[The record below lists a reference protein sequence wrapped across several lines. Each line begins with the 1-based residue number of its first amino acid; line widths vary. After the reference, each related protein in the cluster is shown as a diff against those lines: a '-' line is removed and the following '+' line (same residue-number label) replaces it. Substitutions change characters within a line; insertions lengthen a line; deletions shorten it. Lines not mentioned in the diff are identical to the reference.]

1 MKLSAIATLSVS
13 ALLSSSQLVS
23 GYAING
29 DSVNCR
35 SGPGT
40 SNSVVRT
47 YSRGDD
53 VTLSCQTEGE
63 TIRGDSLWG
72 KTQDGCYVADYY
84 VQTGTSNY
92 VVDKC
97 DASGGDPGTP
107 GPSGN
112 TNPGSAG
119 PMADDYPYN
128 GNCDI
133 VDKWRYYSCQCVS
146 FVAWRINSRLGI
158 DFHNRYKGNAWGN
171 ANQWDDAA
179 RASGVTVNDTPAPGA
194 VGQTDRGS
202 TYGHVVWVSSVSGD
216 MVTIEEY
223 NYKRHKYGT
232 RTVHKSAF
240 NYIHLKN

>member
-1 MKLSAIATLSVS
+1 MKLSTIATLSVS
-13 ALLSSSQLVS
+13 ALLS
-23 GYAING
+23 
-29 DSVNCR
+29 SVNCR

-92 VVDKC
+92 VVGKC
-97 DASGGDPGTP
+97 DASSGDPGTP

-119 PMADDYPYN
+119 PMGDDYPYN

-179 RASGVTVNDTPAPGA
+179 RASAPGA